1 MNNIVFLVSSN
12 GGTLKFLNEY
22 FKLYSALKLKIVYV
36 IADRPCKAI
45 DYAEDSLIPAK
56 VVMYN
61 KENRSNLLKL
71 LSEINPDYI
80 ITNIFKI
87 LDPKLVET
95 FKNRL
100 INFHY
105 SLLPAFKG
113 FIGIEALKHAR
124 KLNCQFVGST
134 CHLVDEKVDNGDII
148 GQLFFQLKPTMSNEF
163 YTNIMFRANCI
174 MALSILLSFTKEY
187 IYTDSSINILGC
199 TVHYSPSLSEE
210 IVFPDEKFWDLI
222 KSL

>member
-12 GGTLKFLNEY
+12 GGTLKFLNKY
-22 FKLYSALKLKIVYV
+22 FILYSALKLKIVYV
-36 IADRPCKAI
+36 IAVRPNKAV
-45 DYAEDSLIPAK
+45 DYAEDNLIPAK

-61 KENRSNLLKL
+61 KGNRSNLLKL

-105 SLLPAFKG
+105 SLLQAFKG

-124 KLNCQFVGST
+124 KLNCQFVEST

-163 YTNIMFRANCI
+163 YANIMFRANCI
-174 MALSILLSFTKEY
+174 MALSILLSFTKE
-187 IYTDSSINILGC
+187 NIL
-199 TVHYSPSLSEE
+199 
-210 IVFPDEKFWDLI
+210 IRQLI
-222 KSL
+222 S